1 MPACENEQRNLILNQ
16 LVGSVLGLILRVG
29 LLVAGLVFFLSLM
42 AGAALLLMV
51 WWLRSLWARLTGQ
64 PVSPWAFKVNRQ
76 AMWNRFYRPPGQ
88 GPMSRPH
95 SGASDRRDDA
105 DVTDVEPKQIKPP
118 SS

>member
-1 MPACENEQRNLILNQ
+1 MNQ
-16 LVGSVLGLILRVG
+16 LVSSVLGLILRVG

-42 AGAALLLMV
+42 AGASLLLMV
-51 WWLRSLWARLTGQ
+51 WLLRSLWARLTGQ
-64 PVSPWAFKVNRQ
+64 PVTPWAFNVNRQ

-88 GPMSRPH
+88 GPMARSAA
-95 SGASDRRDDA
+95 GESDRRDNA